1 MRLAEDVAVEYGDLV
16 GADHQ
21 VLRIASG
28 QRFGLAGGKA
38 AHQFLGTFPGVMA
51 FVDIGAGAF
60 EGKAQAGQEFASVG
74 GAGGE
79 DQVGHEVLHGER
91 PILTKRLVLTAVYG

>member
-38 AHQFLGTFPGVMA
+38 AHQFLGTFPGAMA

-74 GAGGE
+74 ELEARIRSGMRFSVASG
-79 DQVGHEVLHGER
+79 R
-91 PILTKRLVLTAVYG
+91 F